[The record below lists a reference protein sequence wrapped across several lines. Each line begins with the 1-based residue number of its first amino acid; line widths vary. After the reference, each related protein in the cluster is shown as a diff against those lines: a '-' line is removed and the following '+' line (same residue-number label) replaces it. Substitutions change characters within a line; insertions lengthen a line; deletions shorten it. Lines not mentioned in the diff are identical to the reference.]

1 MVNISMKSIYLFLTC
16 LSVTFPT
23 APHTEIMEK
32 GEIVYSEVNRENVR
46 KLEAYAEEMASADQI
61 SGSVNI
67 QKIQDDVVKL
77 WNVVKSQ
84 AEISEEQK
92 NRIKALYDG
101 VFRSLR
107 TAPDNCPRPGVPRSR
122 HLSSQFLQP
131 QISGIASASADRIP
145 LLHLKRR
152 VGTQWEYSSNLI
164 GVYFDV
170 LHEIATY
177 GTTFKDMNALI
188 TGVSK
193 GSIGVEIFKGLLSGG
208 AHIVITTSRYS
219 RAPVEYY
226 QGIFQRFGS
235 RGSALTVVAFNQGS
249 KQDVEALV
257 DYIYTT
263 LGLDLD
269 YIIPFAAV
277 PENGQEINGLD
288 DKSEPAHRI
297 MLVNL
302 LRLLGASKPR
312 RQAIKS

>member
-1 MVNISMKSIYLFLTC
+1 M
-16 LSVTFPT
+16 
-23 APHTEIMEK
+23 
-32 GEIVYSEVNRENVR
+32 YSEVNRENVR
-46 KLEAYAEEMASADQI
+46 KLEAYVEEMTSADQI

-77 WNVVKSQ
+77 WSVVKSQ
-84 AEISEEQK
+84 PEISEEQK

-101 VFRSLR
+101 VVLSLR
-107 TAPDNCPRPGVPRSR
+107 KAPDNRPRPGVPRSR
-122 HLSSQFLQP
+122 RSSSQFLRP
-131 QISGIASASADRIP
+131 QISGIASVSADKVP

-152 VGTQWEYSSNLI
+152 VGTQWEYSSNLT

-170 LHEIATY
+170 LHEIA
-177 GTTFKDMNALI
+177 
-188 TGVSK
+188 
-193 GSIGVEIFKGLLSGG
+193 
-208 AHIVITTSRYS
+208 IVTTSRYS
-219 RAPVEYY
+219 RATVEYY

-235 RGSALTVVAFNQGS
+235 RGSALTVVPFNQGS

-277 PENGQEINGLD
+277 PENGREIDGLD
-288 DKSEPAHRI
+288 DKSELAHRI

-302 LRLLGASKPR
+302 LRLLGAVKTKKAGRQIITRPTQVVLPLSPNHGLFGNDGLYSESKISLETLFNR
-312 RQAIKS
+312 WSSESWGEYLCLVGAVIG